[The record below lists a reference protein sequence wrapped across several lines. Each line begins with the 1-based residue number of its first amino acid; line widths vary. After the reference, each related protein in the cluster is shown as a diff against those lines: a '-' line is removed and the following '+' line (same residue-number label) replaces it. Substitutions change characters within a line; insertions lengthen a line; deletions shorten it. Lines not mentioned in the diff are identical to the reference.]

1 MSDLNQELR
10 NVQNPALGA
19 YILWNFVRG
28 YYGGSSSFAPFP
40 LLFVVLPML
49 FREDIA
55 EVLYSTNRPTGLRN
69 FADKFSSKKELKNDV
84 VAQLNDSSEAM
95 KGLTLE
101 SIQIAIGASLIS
113 IDNNDALVMPISMT
127 EHKSEPK
134 EIVKMG
140 KASEKLGY
148 WCSQI
153 TLHEISQILKVRF

>member
-1 MSDLNQELR
+1 
-10 NVQNPALGA
+10 
-19 YILWNFVRG
+19 
-28 YYGGSSSFAPFP
+28 
-40 LLFVVLPML
+40 ML

-84 VAQLNDSSEAM
+84 VAQLHDSSEAM